1 MAKHISK
8 EIFNRATKSH
18 VGEYYNYSLERNFS
32 EMKEMLV
39 DSPEPIRQYLD
50 INRVKELK
58 HNEASRLKLIS
69 FRHLCTLTAWYNA
82 NFS

>member
-1 MAKHISK
+1 
-8 EIFNRATKSH
+8 
-18 VGEYYNYSLERNFS
+18 
-32 EMKEMLV
+32 MKEMLV

-58 HNEASRLKLIS
+58 YNEASRLKLIS
-69 FRHLCTLTAWYNA
+69 FQHLCTLTAWYNA